1 MQWESVLGKIMNLNG
16 ASKSVVIHLCVV
28 GLATDSKILAME
40 RAEVCGIKQNG
51 GVPQQDFSE

>member
-1 MQWESVLGKIMNLNG
+1 MNLNG